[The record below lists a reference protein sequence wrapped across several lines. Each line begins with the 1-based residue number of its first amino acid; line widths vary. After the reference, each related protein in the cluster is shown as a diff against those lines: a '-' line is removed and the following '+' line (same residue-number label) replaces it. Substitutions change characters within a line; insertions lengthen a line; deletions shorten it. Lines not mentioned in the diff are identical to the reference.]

1 MRFTSWCGRPA
12 TTSIAVALSALLL
25 LASSSILAQSSAELY
40 KQAEKHR
47 RAGEF
52 AEAVKAYRQFMR
64 GAKRDSKYKQVQL
77 NLASSLL
84 EMGEPIQ
91 AGRVLGDFVQQSPG
105 DKRES
110 AVRLQVA
117 QLHEANGD
125 FLKAVASYK
134 ELLGRFKVL
143 PNGHELRMHLCR
155 IYEDVLGNADRAVA
169 EYEALLKRDPKGKKA
184 PEILMEIGRTHEKST
199 GDLLRARDAYVRITE
214 SFAGNEL
221 AEEALYRLAK
231 VADEG
236 GSRQFAVAA
245 LHYRDYL
252 KKYPK
257 SNRQQ
262 AIAERLAHLYL
273 NHLKQ
278 FQNAAD
284 AYERVLTFN
293 DTPQVRLAR
302 LRALEKTQDPARIL
316 PAYREFIEKNPNT
329 RESRTA
335 GRNLAQLLW
344 DLEKPEDAITEMK
357 KVASSESASIDD
369 RLELARMQNE
379 AGQYDEALKTFAD
392 IAASQPS
399 GDLFIR
405 MSSGPLALVAK
416 IREKQ
421 TEENPEVEEHPIT
434 PEITA
439 AYAKAEKVLKDA
451 LAKYPDHQDINVKV
465 AWQLATA
472 VYEPQKK
479 FSEAAASLATIFQ
492 DHPSYQH
499 YASREHGGVLL
510 LSYYREADQLNQASS
525 LLTDALSRHPN
536 HSRLRETLA
545 ELVNVYVRT
554 ALPEPPAEDEE
565 SAKPAPPPPPPPS
578 ASQVK
583 KLLRKAT
590 SIAQSI
596 LKTDDSDNAA
606 ALATAYVIEAF
617 MESGQQFD
625 GLTQL
630 ARLQRYQS
638 DQRFRG
644 LHGIFLD
651 ARKKFAEPALHAL
664 THDEIE
670 LKTWRFKQDQNNS
683 GEAED
688 WVSKA
693 DHSQWQQ
700 VSAGKDWGDF
710 DGYGWFAVELDH
722 TGSPDPYKLSFESI
736 CDEAWVYANGALVGN
751 LKEGANEVNFPISG
765 EDEIKKLS
773 LVVRIHDK
781 GDEGGLTGKV
791 MLSQPRPLADAD
803 LLKSALC
810 NHALG
815 RADEAVRQYDAYL
828 KYIEKEGIP
837 AGLGDPRPLIAGMKT
852 DIHLLRGELEAVE
865 QSLTETPSP
874 FLLLRLANA
883 FGAKKDDDKAFQYL
897 KRAREVSKRS
907 PHTIRRLAQ
916 AYERR
921 NMFEEA
927 IAEYTTL
934 LSALSKSDV
943 EPLKRHIVYLAAH
956 RWRNIKKAR
965 SAARTFNKKAP
976 SAYWERTLADLHKDR
991 DPRDYDK
998 ARKHYRSYLG
1008 YAGKEDVDIWHGGAS
1023 IWDVLNREKK
1033 YDEAMKWAE
1042 EWRKRYPSHSRS
1054 LEMIYL
1060 IGQTHRSRNRIA
1072 DAAKVY
1078 NELIDQYPDSNA
1090 ALLCARSAIDSFT
1103 SDLRDGIVKKWFE
1116 KNPGDERAA
1125 ELYLRLGQRYEPE
1138 AGGLE
1143 RAIEAYKV
1151 VWNNFRAKSPENF
1164 RAADRLSH
1172 LLFATGKLEDGAKVS
1187 QEILALAESQTQGEA
1202 VRAWYRLLDHYG
1214 PRAAF
1219 KAEVD
1224 TTFST
1229 GTTPGRIT
1237 DGDTNG
1243 RGGNPRYSW
1252 LSEISPREHWV
1263 DLALYNSA
1271 QVNHIHVFWGNAKEL
1286 PKQYKLQ
1293 YFDGKAYRSVSGY
1306 NNWREATGPSEELK
1320 FKKPAT
1326 TTKLRI
1332 VQAGSGGSTA
1342 KPNQMT
1348 VAEVRAFALQPDVAV
1363 ARYKEFVRDMI
1374 RQFTGRRE
1382 AFHARRH
1389 LVNFHLLRNEFIE
1402 SNIETQRLLYGSPK
1416 GDAWH
1421 WDQIVALARTRTAQE
1436 RHGEAAGIY
1445 RTLLKL
1451 NPTYG
1456 DKAKVAAVEAE
1467 LGEALKA
1474 SGSGSLVIDPKAPEA
1489 GLLWGNAFALSGEE
1503 ELAWQRYLE
1512 NIELFKEHQHKMSVE
1527 FLAIIVNRHLNE
1539 KQIKHGVEIC
1549 MGFVT
1554 QRGGDAAVS
1563 DSDRAKML
1571 LLLGDCYY
1579 RDQRFEIAREH
1590 YTTAANAYPETAEG
1604 IEARFKIA
1612 SVFIAQKLF
1621 DRGADILSDLLESK
1635 DTQTVIRAHIMMGI
1649 LYTGA
1654 GEKKAAVDEFRKVL
1668 MMSPGAQTADEI
1680 IFRLGSVYHKQGR
1693 YKEAIDT
1700 LKLIGAWSGETR
1712 RVVDIGGEMRIR
1724 ISDQDLTVTRGSADV
1739 PVIIQ
1744 VVGPDGEKK
1753 DRERVLLT
1761 KSEAG
1766 AGLYVG
1772 GVKTKLGE
1780 PNPDDHTL
1788 QVTGADVISY
1798 SYDPDFV
1805 RDFVLEQTE
1814 AFTLKVASNA
1824 EFEASSTEIKDE
1836 DDAEVD
1842 LDDLNPED
1850 PERKEFRDESE
1861 IKPGNN
1867 IYLKVVDFDLDKT
1880 SGVDKATVTLTT
1892 TSGDK
1897 VDFDLEETGVHTGKF
1912 FGHVKTG
1919 IRPPDAIASDHSE
1932 GHTAVFAIDGNND
1945 PQKTWMGLMDGQSPK
1960 WLQIDLKELHAVDK
1974 VVWHRGEGARDRE
1987 PIRYQIQVSD
1997 DNQVWKTAAT
2007 FPEDWNYHDRLM
2019 YGPLKVRT
2027 MPNYIGD
2034 PKDLRQIMD
2043 MCELAPRK
2051 YGEGRVEWINDEEGN
2066 PWGPDEYYIAVYW
2079 GNFYCPETGT
2089 YEFAVDSDDAA
2100 FLLIDGELVAEF
2112 PGNHAKAD
2120 NWDHKGKIFLEK
2132 GVHKITYYFQEWEII
2147 QVIRAAWK
2155 LPSRTE
2161 FEVIPKEFYDPV
2173 KYPALKKQEKLS
2185 ERKFD
2190 VTEAKDG
2197 YGATITFE
2205 PRKVRYLRMMIDEFH
2220 SDAPAIATFE
2230 VWAKENRIV
2239 PTKGVDIHTLAT
2251 NKVLELTPGDEV
2263 TAAYTDEVNVE
2274 PGSPL
2279 ILRSTLNVT
2288 YFNGEIE
2295 ALTRVVVEDEDGNRD
2310 DSFLLTKRINAG
2322 DPFVVRITDY
2332 DEDTSE
2338 GMDRLPFTIRTL
2350 SNGKTYK
2357 FEARETDPFTGIF
2370 EAEIQ
2375 TSIEDAPGA
2384 VFLSAG
2390 DAMELA
2396 YIDRENTEPGHAV
2409 ERSWK
2414 VLDNQ
2419 PTKGMVRAVPWGEEI
2434 KGNEKWEDKLRLI
2447 SLEDGLTVEVVD
2459 PDRCLHEGSLI
2470 RVNLTGTHGKDT
2482 ALVECRVAG
2491 AAAGGAL
2498 GRGGDRETL
2507 LDALGIGLFR
2517 GHIKT
2522 LLGDEKSPDFMVQAA
2537 GMFNAEAA
2545 KKVKSKKEKD
2555 DESQIPVLNVS
2566 GQDVINIVY
2575 VDEQS
2580 PDSPLAMEEIA
2591 RARILSNG
2599 SVGLFDDTYETENE
2613 FAHVGEKIYIMVT
2626 DFDADESNENDFITV
2641 DISATSGERLITKLK
2656 ETLSHSGIFSAG
2668 ITVNH
2673 AIKPNSGNNT
2683 LESDYGDML
2692 TVRYMDVRNTDEPQ
2706 PVERITTAS
2715 VVAGTDGVVSA
2726 FSKKYSDEAEAIET
2740 EFKIGECLYFLG
2752 KEHMG
2757 LKKEDM
2763 AKRELKEGRDVLG
2776 ELLTYYPESKML
2788 DQAAFMLGN
2797 MDLEEK
2803 RYEEA
2808 IISYRRLIRDYQ
2820 DSPVASDAQYAMGRA
2835 YEFKGEFDKA
2845 CEEYVKLAYKFP
2857 DSHLL
2862 PEAMVRIGVYYFEKK
2877 IYETSISVFN
2887 RFIEK
2892 YPANENVEK
2901 VYFKMGLAY
2910 ILNEDFALGGDHF
2923 KAFIDKFPAGDLTP
2937 ASLYWSG
2944 DSYLK
2949 ANNALLA
2956 YQMFKRC
2963 VWDYPETKW
2972 AKFARGRLTSPVF
2985 DRIAEME

>member
-1 MRFTSWCGRPA
+1 MRFPVAAALC
-12 TTSIAVALSALLL
+12 AVIFF
-25 LASSSILAQSSAELY
+25 ASSSLFAQPAAELY
-40 KQAEKHR
+40 KQAEQHR
-47 RAGEF
+47 RAGDF
-52 AEAVKAYRQFMR
+52 GEAVKAYRQFLR
-64 GAKRDSKYKQVQL
+64 GAKRDSNYKEAQL

-84 EMGEPIQ
+84 EIGEAIQ
-91 AGRVLGDFVQQSPG
+91 AGRVLGDFVQQWPG

-110 AVRLQVA
+110 EVRLQVA

-134 ELLGRFKVL
+134 ELLERFKEL

-155 IYEDVLGNADRAVA
+155 IYEDVLSNPTRAVA
-169 EYEALLKRDPKGKKA
+169 EYEALLKRDPKGPKA

-199 GDLLRARDAYVRITE
+199 GDLLAARDAYVRITE
-214 SFAGNEL
+214 NFAANEL
-221 AEEALYRLAK
+221 AEEALYRLAII
-231 VADEG
+231 ADEG

-245 LHYRDYL
+245 LHYRDFL
-252 KKYPK
+252 TKYPK

-278 FQNAAD
+278 YQNAAD
-284 AYERVLTFN
+284 AYTAVLTFN

-329 RESRTA
+329 REARTA
-335 GRNLAQLLW
+335 GRNLSQLLW
-344 DLEKPEDAITEMK
+344 DLDKQDEAIAELK
-357 KVASSESASIDD
+357 KVATAESASIDD

-379 AGQYDEALKTFAD
+379 AGQYDQALTTFAE

-399 GDLFIR
+399 GDLFVR
-405 MSSGPLALVAK
+405 MSTGPLALVAK

-421 TEENPEVEEHPIT
+421 REEIPEAEELPMT

-439 AYAKAEKVLKDA
+439 AYAKAETVLKEA
-451 LAKYPDHQDINVKV
+451 LEKYPDHQDITVTV
-465 AWQLATA
+465 AWQLATG

-479 FSEAAASLATIFQ
+479 FAEAAAALAPIFQ
-492 DHPSYQH
+492 NHPSYQH
-499 YASREHGGVLL
+499 HASREHGGLL
-510 LSYYREADQLNQASS
+510 LLKYYREADQLDQASK
-525 LLTDALSRHPN
+525 LLYSALARHPS
-536 HSRLRETLA
+536 HPRLRETLA
-545 ELVNVYVRT
+545 ELVNVYVRA
-554 ALPEPPAEDEE
+554 ALPLPVAAEEA
-565 SAKPAPPPPPPPS
+565 STTRKPRPAPLPAPS
-578 ASQVK
+578 EQQVK
-583 KLLRKAT
+583 KYLKKAID
-590 SIAQSI
+590 IAQSI
-596 LKTDDSDNAA
+596 LRADDSDTAA
-606 ALATAYVIEAF
+606 ALATAYVIEAY
-617 MESGQQFD
+617 MVSGEELE
-625 GLTQL
+625 GLTWL
-630 ARLQRYQS
+630 ARLPRYQA
-638 DQRFRG
+638 DQNFRG

-651 ARKKFAEPALHAL
+651 IRKKIAEPALYAL
-664 THDEIE
+664 THDDLD
-670 LKTWRFKQDQNNS
+670 LKTWRFKQDPNNA

-693 DHSQWQQ
+693 DHTQWQEAT
-700 VSAGKDWGDF
+700 AGKDWGDF
-710 DGYGWFAVELDH
+710 DGYGWFATTIAH
-722 TGSPDPYKLSFESI
+722 TGSPESYRLRFESI
-736 CDEAWVYANGALVGN
+736 GGEAWVYANGTLVGN
-751 LKEGANEVNFPISG
+751 LKEGANEVSFPLTG
-765 EDEIKKLS
+765 EDEIKQLS
-773 LVVRIHDK
+773 LVIRIQDK
-781 GDEGGLTGKV
+781 GGEGGLTGKV
-791 MLSQPRPLADAD
+791 MLSRPKPLADAD
-803 LLKSALC
+803 LLKSALS

-828 KYIEKEGIP
+828 KYIEKDGIP
-837 AGLGDPRPLIAGMKT
+837 AGLGDPRPLVASMKN
-852 DIHLLRGELEAVE
+852 DILLLRGELEAVE
-865 QSLTETPSP
+865 QSITESSSP
-874 FLLLRLANA
+874 FLLLRLADS

-897 KRAREVSKRS
+897 QRAREASQRS

-927 IAEYTTL
+927 IAEYTSL
-934 LSALSKSDV
+934 LTALSEADV
-943 EPLKRHIVYLAAH
+943 ESLKRHIVYLAAH
-956 RWRNIKKAR
+956 RLNNVKKAR
-965 SAARTFNKKAP
+965 SLAQKFNKKTP
-976 SAYWERTLADLHKDR
+976 SSYWERTLADLYKDR
-991 DPRDYDK
+991 DPRDY
-998 ARKHYRSYLG
+998 AMATEHYRNYLG

-1023 IWDVLNREKK
+1023 IWDVLNREQK
-1033 YDEAMKWAE
+1033 YEEAIKWAE
-1042 EWRKRYPSHSRS
+1042 EWRKQYPAHQRS

-1072 DAAKVY
+1072 DAAGVY
-1078 NELIDQYPDSNA
+1078 NELIEKYSDSNA
-1090 ALLCARSAIDSFT
+1090 ALLCAQSAIDSFT
-1103 SDLRDGIVKKWFE
+1103 SDLRDGIVNKWFE

-1125 ELYLRLGQRYEPE
+1125 DLYLRLGQRYEPE

-1143 RAIEAYKV
+1143 RAIESYKV

-1172 LLFATGKLEDGAKVS
+1172 LLFVTGKLEEGAKVS
-1187 QEILALAESQTQGEA
+1187 REILALAENQTQGEA
-1202 VRAWYRLLDHYG
+1202 IRAWYRLLDHYG
-1214 PRAAF
+1214 PRVAF

-1224 TTFST
+1224 TTFSA
-1229 GTTPGRIT
+1229 GTTPGRII
-1237 DGDTNG
+1237 DGDPDG
-1243 RGGNPRYSW
+1243 RGGNPSYAW

-1263 DLALYNSA
+1263 DAALYEPA
-1271 QVNHIHVFWGNAKEL
+1271 QVNHAHIFWGNSNEL

-1293 YFDGKAYRSVSGY
+1293 YWDGNAYKPVHGY
-1306 NNWREATGPSEELK
+1306 DNWRAAEGPAEELK
-1320 FKKPAT
+1320 FKKPVT

-1332 VQAGSGGSTA
+1332 VQASSGGSTA
-1342 KPNQMT
+1342 KANQMT
-1348 VAEVRAFALQPDVAV
+1348 VAEVRVFALQPDEAV
-1363 ARYKEFVRDMI
+1363 ARYKSFVRDMI

-1382 AFHARRH
+1382 AFHAREH
-1389 LVNFHLLRNEFIE
+1389 LVNFHLLRNEYIE
-1402 SNIETQRLLYGSPK
+1402 SNIQMQRLLFGSPK

-1421 WDQIVALARTRTAQE
+1421 WDQLVALARTRTAQG
-1436 RHGEAAGIY
+1436 RHGEAASIY

-1456 DKAKVAAVEAE
+1456 DKAKVASVETE

-1474 SGSGSLVIDPKAPEA
+1474 SGSGSLVIDPNAPEA
-1489 GLLWGNAFALSGEE
+1489 GLLWGNAFALAGEE

-1512 NIELFKEHQHKMSVE
+1512 NIETFEEHQHKLSIE
-1527 FLAIIVNRHLNE
+1527 FLTVIVNRHLSQ
-1539 KQIKHGVEIC
+1539 KQIKQGVEIC
-1549 MGFVT
+1549 MSFVN
-1554 QRGGDAAVS
+1554 QRGGDATVPDA
-1563 DSDRAKML
+1563 DKAKML

-1590 YTTAANAYPETAEG
+1590 YTTAANQYPNSAEG
-1604 IEARFKIA
+1604 IEARFKIV

-1621 DRGADILSDLLESK
+1621 DRGADLLKDLLDSK

-1654 GEKKAAVDEFRKVL
+1654 DEKKAAVDEFRKVL
-1668 MMSPGAQTADEI
+1668 MMSPGAETADEI
-1680 IFRLGSVYHKQGR
+1680 IYRLGSVYHEQGR
-1693 YKEAIDT
+1693 YKESIDT

-1739 PVIIQ
+1739 PVIVQ
-1744 VVGPDGEKK
+1744 VIGPDGVRK
-1753 DRERVLLT
+1753 DRERVLLN

-1772 GVKTKLGE
+1772 GIRTKLGE
-1780 PNPDDHTL
+1780 PIPDDRTL
-1788 QVTGADVISY
+1788 QVTGSDVISY
-1798 SYDPDFV
+1798 SYDPDFAK
-1805 RDFVLEQTE
+1805 DFIIDQPEKE
-1814 AFTLKVASNA
+1814 FTLKVASNA
-1824 EFEASSTEIKDE
+1824 EFAASSTEIKDE
-1836 DDAEVD
+1836 DDAELTVEE
-1842 LDDLNPED
+1842 LNPNKPD
-1850 PERKEFRDESE
+1850 RKEFRKESE
-1861 IKPGNN
+1861 LKPGNN

-1880 SGVDKATVTLTT
+1880 SQVDKAMVTLTT

-1897 VDFDLEETGVHTGKF
+1897 VDFELEETGVHTGKF

-1919 IRPPDAIASDHSE
+1919 IRPPDAIASDYSE
-1932 GHTAVFAIDGNND
+1932 GHTPVFAIDGNND

-1960 WLQIDLKELHAVDK
+1960 WLQIDLKELYPVDK

-1997 DNQVWKTAAT
+1997 DSQIWKTAAT

-2019 YGPLKVRT
+2019 YGPLQVRT

-2043 MCELAPRK
+2043 MCELAPRQ
-2051 YGEGRVEWINDEEGN
+2051 YGEGRVEWINDEAGN

-2112 PGNHAKAD
+2112 PGNHAQAK

-2155 LPSRTE
+2155 LPSHTE
-2161 FEVIPKEFYDPV
+2161 FEVIPKEFFDPV
-2173 KYPALKKQEKLS
+2173 KYPGLKKLEKLA
-2185 ERKFD
+2185 ERKFK
-2190 VTEAKDG
+2190 VAEAKDG
-2197 YGATITFE
+2197 YGASITFD
-2205 PRKVRYLRMMIDEFH
+2205 PRKVRYVRMMIEEFH
-2220 SDAPAIATFE
+2220 SDAPAIASFE
-2230 VWAKENRIV
+2230 VWAQSDQIV
-2239 PTKGVDIHTLAT
+2239 PTKGVDIHTIAT
-2251 NKVLELTPGDEV
+2251 NQVLELTPGDEV

-2279 ILRSTLNVT
+2279 ILRSMLSVT

-2295 ALTRVVVEDEDGNRD
+2295 GLTKVVVEDSDARSQEN
-2310 DSFLLTKRINAG
+2310 FLLTKRINAG

-2332 DEDTSE
+2332 DEDTSD
-2338 GMDRLPFTIRTL
+2338 GIDTLSFTIRTL
-2350 SNGKTYK
+2350 AQSKSYK
-2357 FEARETDPFTGIF
+2357 FDARETGPFTGIF
-2370 EAEIQ
+2370 EAVIQ
-2375 TSIEDAPGA
+2375 TSIEDTPGA
-2384 VFLSAG
+2384 VLLSAG

-2409 ERSWK
+2409 ERMWK

-2419 PTKGMVRAVPWGEEI
+2419 PTKGVVRAIPWGEEI
-2434 KGNEKWEDKLRLI
+2434 KGPEKWEDKLRLI
-2447 SLEDGLTVEVVD
+2447 SLEDGLTIEVLD
-2459 PDRCLHEGSLI
+2459 PDRCLHEGSVI
-2470 RVNLTGTHGKDT
+2470 RVNLTGTYGNDT

-2491 AAAGGAL
+2491 AAAGGPLGGAGDKEKLLEAL
-2498 GRGGDRETL
+2498 GQ
-2507 LDALGIGLFR
+2507 GLFR

-2522 LLGDEKSPDFMVQAA
+2522 LLGDDKSPDFMVQAA
-2537 GMFNAEAA
+2537 GMFDEEAA
-2545 KKVKSKKEKD
+2545 RSVKSKKDKD
-2555 DESQIPVLNVS
+2555 DVSQIPVLNVS

-2580 PDSPLAMEEIA
+2580 PDSPLAMEEA
-2591 RARILSNG
+2591 AHARILSNG
-2599 SVGLFDDTYETENE
+2599 AVGFFDDTYETEIE
-2613 FAHVGEKIYIMVT
+2613 FAHIGEKIYLMVT

-2641 DISATSGERLITKLK
+2641 EISTTSGERLITKLK

-2668 ITVNH
+2668 ITLNH
-2673 AIKPNSGNNT
+2673 AIKPNPGNIG
-2683 LESDYGDML
+2683 LEADYGDEI
-2692 TVRYMDVRNTDEPQ
+2692 TVRYVDVRNTEQPK
-2706 PVERITTAS
+2706 PVERVTTAS
-2715 VVAGTDGVVSA
+2715 VVAGTDGVISG
-2726 FSKKYSDEAEAIET
+2726 FSKRYSDEAEAIET

-2752 KEHMG
+2752 KEHMK

-2776 ELLTYYPESKML
+2776 ELLTYYPDSSLL

-2803 RYEEA
+2803 RYDEA

-2820 DSPVASDAQYAMGRA
+2820 DSPVAPDAQYSMGQA

-2877 IYETSISVFN
+2877 IYETSISVFD

-2892 YPANENVEK
+2892 YPDNDNVEK

-2910 ILNEDFALGGDHF
+2910 ILNEDFIQGGAHF
-2923 KAFIDKFPAGDLTP
+2923 KAFIDKFPSGELTP
-2937 ASLYWSG
+2937 AALYWSG

-2949 ANNALLA
+2949 ANNALFA

-2963 VWDYPETKW
+2963 IWDYPESKW

-2985 DRIAEME
+2985 DRISEME